1 MTSGTPTS
9 SPCPAPQVPLGP
21 GPYFYGINKMGPGLD
36 GSTQEPNGEGVCCG
50 KTCVQTNNDKCR
62 TVIGVGV
69 SCCENLED
77 RTTHPEY
84 VNFEL
89 CGEE

>member
-1 MTSGTPTS
+1 MEVLRNLTERE
-9 SPCPAPQVPLGP
+9 CAV
-21 GPYFYGINKMGPGLD
+21 
-36 GSTQEPNGEGVCCG
+36 ERR
-50 KTCVQTNNDKCR
+50 VQTNNDKCR